1 MVSKRLGVSLEG
13 HHRAVNDAEATAE
26 IFLKLVDMLEEND
39 IKNIIAEEQSTRN
52 NKDALE
58 NFKYAEYI
66 TSIAKKINTRQLNI
80 INVLDTRNNRP
91 TVENM
96 YKTHMKELY
105 QKLIYSIKIWKSMQL
120 CICYTKTSKKKI
132 LLLLSLNIHLMQ

>member
-1 MVSKRLGVSLEG
+1 MTKRKKNKKKELKEDYQLEV
-13 HHRAVNDAEATAE
+13 AINDATINHTDTDYEYIKCDLSSSSLA
-26 IFLKLVDMLEEND
+26 LSKKDVEEND

-80 INVLDTRNNRP
+80 INVLDTKNNR
-91 TVENM
+91 TYCRKYVQNAYER
-96 YKTHMKELY
+96 T
-105 QKLIYSIKIWKSMQL
+105 I
-120 CICYTKTSKKKI
+120 SK
-132 LLLLSLNIHLMQ
+132 N